1 LEIDRPAFWPQEFTS
16 AMSICFDGGLV
27 EHVELVGPI
36 LAEHGIRATFFVTV
50 PAILERPEE
59 WRQIVA
65 EGHELASHSHFGITV
80 DGALPAWTLE
90 MVRDDLRASVEGIR
104 AVAGVEPMS
113 FARDWSASSCADGDY
128 AELLAEAFSGVRLAD
143 HGVNDP
149 REVDISRVKSMRW
162 SDLVGPVESLLPEA
176 GQWTVPVFDRFFDL
190 DVEAAEP
197 DLRILLGHLKNRED
211 VWTAPFGEVVSR
223 IKEFQR
229 AVGDASVNLNS

>member
-1 LEIDRPAFWPQEFTS
+1 
-16 AMSICFDGGLV
+16 M
-27 EHVELVGPI
+27 GPI

-50 PAILERPEE
+50 PAILERPES

-65 EGHELASHSHFGITV
+65 EGHELACHSHFGITA
-80 DGALPAWTLE
+80 DGALPGWTLE
-90 MVRDDLRASVEGIR
+90 MVRDDIRASIEGIR
-104 AVAGVEPMS
+104 EVAGVEAVS
-113 FARDWSASSCADGDY
+113 FAREGSASSCADGDY
-128 AELLAEAFSGVRLAD
+128 AAMLSEAFSGVRLAEP
-143 HGVNDP
+143 GVNDP
-149 REVDISRVKSMRW
+149 LEVDLSRVKSMRW

-197 DLRILLGHLKNRED
+197 DLRILLGHLKNRGD
-211 VWTAPFGEVVSR
+211 FWTAPFGEVVSR